1 MIVEGFS
8 SFSLHNTAKQ
18 GIQEIRLY
26 TAHCSEN
33 RPGPASA
40 ADDPRLKMK
49 KPQKP
54 SPLAAAASPLFLF
67 SKDLFLYDVPMSDSA
82 VSRVISFS
90 DVLFHRRLS
99 FCRDS
104 HSHRSAWTIYQ
115 NVRAS
120 PERTSD
126 QPRSRSYVQQSCAA
140 AYVV

>member
-1 MIVEGFS
+1 MKRNVFDHFLYIILPNRAYRKS
-8 SFSLHNTAKQ
+8 A
-18 GIQEIRLY
+18 GIPHIAWE
-26 TAHCSEN
+26 
-33 RPGPASA
+33 
-40 ADDPRLKMK
+40 ADRTLCPQHDLRLKMK

-104 HSHRSAWTIYQ
+104 HSHRSVWTIYQ